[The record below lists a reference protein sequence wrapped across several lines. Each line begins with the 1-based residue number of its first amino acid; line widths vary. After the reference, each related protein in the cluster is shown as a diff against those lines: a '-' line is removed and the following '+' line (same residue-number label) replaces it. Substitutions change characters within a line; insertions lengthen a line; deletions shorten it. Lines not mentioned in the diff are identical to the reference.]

1 MFEVPYSAEAR
12 GVSGVWGKGGALVFV
27 WGFYFG
33 GRSLMV
39 CKYYKVDQ
47 QGNRE
52 GSGMEAGCVG
62 VSVCLSLGAV
72 RCVCLCV
79 LQGAGGRG
87 RGDVPQVLFVWLSPS
102 LSWVFS

>member
-1 MFEVPYSAEAR
+1 MKFLIALKRGECRVFGER
-12 GVSGVWGKGGALVFV
+12 GVLWCLTV

-33 GRSLMV
+33 GRSLLV

-79 LQGAGGRG
+79 L
-87 RGDVPQVLFVWLSPS
+87 
-102 LSWVFS
+102 